1 MEKENDITKE
11 PVRCVKGVGPKI
23 AALFRQKGLNTIED
37 LCYFLPNRYVDKRV
51 IKKIREVTEGEN
63 ALIVAKVV
71 TSRPVYFP
79 RARRRAFEAT
89 VQDETGSLTLRWFH
103 VVLPYLK
110 GLCTKDNILLLSGK
124 VTRFGRNMQMVHP
137 EAVLLENVAE
147 LEELQGIIPVY
158 PEINGL
164 KQGTL
169 RIIIK
174 QAFINYGKCLR
185 SIIPTVLENSLTIK
199 RFKEALVKLH
209 CPDETI
215 INFETRQDYINR
227 LIFEE
232 YLLFQTSLLMK
243 KRYVKQGKGI
253 FFVNNGAYRKK
264 FETGLSFELTNAQRK
279 VIREIEEDMGSWS
292 PMNRLLQGDVG
303 SGKTVCAIASSC
315 IAIDNGYQVAFMAP
329 TEILAEQQYLTIHKF
344 FDNMGL
350 AVSYLRGNMGKE
362 RSSIIDSIKTGIIKV
377 VVGTHALLQDDVEFN
392 KLGLVIIDEQHRFGV
407 MQRKII
413 KQKGPCP
420 DTLVMTATPIPRTL
434 SMVIY
439 GDLDVSVINE
449 MPAGRQK
456 IWTKVFFDGENQTA
470 FKLVE
475 EELKSGG
482 QAFIVYPL
490 VEESQKVD
498 LLNAKNMAM
507 LLQKTVFCD
516 RKVGLLHGR
525 MKSDEKEKVMVLFQK
540 RLIDVLVCTTVI
552 EVGIDIPNA
561 TIIVIEHSERFGLSQ
576 LHQLRGRVG
585 RGLKQS
591 KCILVA
597 SEKLTAI
604 AKQRLRV
611 MEKTTDGFQIAE
623 EDMRLRGPGEM
634 FGLKQSG
641 IPDFRLGNL
650 VRDGDIMTNAK
661 KTAEQILSKL
671 SSKELNQIKERAEQK
686 WGDSV
691 NLSEIA

>member
-23 AALFRQKGLNTIED
+23 AAMFSQKGLNTIED

-71 TSRPVYFP
+71 ASRPVYFP

-89 VQDETGSLTLRWFH
+89 VRDETGSLTLRWFH

-110 GLCTKDNILLLSGK
+110 GLCMKDNILLLSGK
-124 VTRFGRNMQMVHP
+124 VTRFGRNLQMVHP
-137 EAVLLENVAE
+137 EAVLLENEAE

-174 QAFINYGKCLR
+174 QAFIDYGKCLR
-185 SIIPTVLENSLTIK
+185 SIIPSVLENSLTIQ

-215 INFETRQDYINR
+215 INYETRQDCINR

-232 YLLFQTSLLMK
+232 YLLFQISLQMK

-253 FFVNNGAYRKK
+253 IFVNNGSYRKK
-264 FETGLSFELTNAQRK
+264 FETGLSFVLTSAQRR
-279 VIREIEEDMGSWS
+279 VIREIEEDMGSRS

-303 SGKTVCAIASSC
+303 SGKTICAIAASC
-315 IAIDNGYQVAFMAP
+315 ISIDNGYQVAFMAP
-329 TEILAEQQYLTIHKF
+329 TEILAEQQYLSIHKF

-350 AVSYLRGNMGKE
+350 TVSYLRGNMGKE
-362 RSSIIDSIKTGIIKV
+362 RSSIIDSIKTGITRV

-392 KLGLVIIDEQHRFGV
+392 RLGLVIIDEQHRFGV

-413 KQKGPCP
+413 KQKGPYP

-456 IWTKVFFDGENQTA
+456 IWTKVFFDGKNHTA
-470 FKLVE
+470 LKLVE
-475 EELKSGG
+475 EELKNGG

-490 VEESQKVD
+490 VEESQKID

-525 MKSDEKEKVMVLFQK
+525 MKSDEKEKVMALFKK

-561 TIIVIEHSERFGLSQ
+561 TIIVVEHSERFGLSQ

-597 SEKLTAI
+597 SEKLTVI

-686 WGDSV
+686 WRDSV